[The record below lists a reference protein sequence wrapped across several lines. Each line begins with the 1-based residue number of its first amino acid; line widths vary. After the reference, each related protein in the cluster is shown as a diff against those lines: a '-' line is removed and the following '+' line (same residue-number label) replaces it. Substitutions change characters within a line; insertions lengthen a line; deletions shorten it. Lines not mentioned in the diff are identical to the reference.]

1 MEEKKIGFIG
11 DATSV
16 EFFKVFGTDIFGVH
30 TVEEAEK
37 VIRNLKLS
45 DYATIFITEE
55 VFDRERF
62 QRYLMDK
69 KLLVIPSLK
78 SKEGKGYHIVEEL
91 IRKATG
97 MKENG

>member
-11 DATSV
+11 DVTSL
-16 EFFKVFGTDIFGVH
+16 EFFRVFGADVFSAY
-30 TVEEAEK
+30 TVEDAYR
-37 VIRNLKLS
+37 VIKGLKTS

-55 VFDRERF
+55 VFDSERF
-62 QRYLMDK
+62 GRYIMDR

-78 SKEGKGYHIVEEL
+78 SQESKKGYHIVEGL

-97 MKENG
+97 MKE